1 MCKIKVDYYN
11 KKAGKLCYLMM
22 TQDAA
27 SLEARVATSDT
38 ALNPQGIDK
47 TLAAVYDPN
56 SGFGED
62 LHSMTSFNTF
72 AKSTNMQIN
81 EIVDEKGKTWL
92 CVDVQNLWIMRDN
105 KPMLVSGT
113 ELKETDKII
122 GYEEDFVE
130 NDFTPEKI
138 QELIAS

>member
-38 ALNPQGIDK
+38 ALNPKGIDK
-47 TLAAVYDPN
+47 TLASVYDPE
-56 SGFGED
+56 SGLGED

-72 AKSTNMQIN
+72 AKATNMQIM
-81 EIVDEKGKTWL
+81 EIEDDEGKKWL
-92 CVDVQNLWIMRDN
+92 CVDVQNLWVERDG
-105 KPMLVSGT
+105 KPQLVAGSD
-113 ELKETDKII
+113 LRETDKIL

-130 NDFTPEKI
+130 SDFQK
-138 QELIAS
+138 AS